1 MKSALGSSND
11 KDDDSEEEEEVEK
24 RDGPVRKKTVVMEPD
39 EDEQVRTDNPFFG
52 QVLADYQD
60 QVGRCIHVY
69 YILYIIYVSIFLH
82 LCGLILCFL
91 FIVEMFI

>member
-52 QVLADYQD
+52 QILADYQD

-69 YILYIIYVSIFLH
+69 
-82 LCGLILCFL
+82 
-91 FIVEMFI
+91 